1 MLLQQY
7 EKYWEYT
14 AAFTNY
20 NGKKFIGSLKL
31 CVGFIDQ
38 HLLENYSSS
47 KYVKLQTEMEQYDSA
62 ARPSIRKKI
71 NQLVK
76 MGFINSQL
84 TSYHPVAKKYLNAES
99 NDEREILLSKVIYS
113 NSSLSRSVKEDSKA
127 NQISF
132 LINTL
137 VQRKSLTRDEIVGLM
152 LVDVEEY
159 KQPYISKE
167 DLAKAVL
174 KSKEIDFEGRKYN
187 QISHF
192 INLLKKLNNLS
203 YVEHTLYFKD
213 DAPEIISR
221 DSIETRNSY
230 LQQLYKNELKE
241 ESVKIY
247 GKPVCM
253 IQKIDY
259 PYRGF
264 YIASHIKPY
273 RDCDDNEKFDP
284 MNGLLLSL
292 TMDALFD
299 RNLISFSDEGDV
311 IFSKRIKSQKL
322 KDFLN
327 SFKIDNKILKMDRLK
342 YLKYHRDAMNQI
354 DSKKNL

>member
-1 MLLQQY
+1 MSSQQY

-14 AAFTNY
+14 AAFTDY
-20 NGKKFIGSLKL
+20 NGEKFISSLKL
-31 CVGFIDQ
+31 CVEFIDHHQ
-38 HLLENYSSS
+38 LEAYSSS
-47 KYVKLQTEMEQYDSA
+47 KYEKLQAEMEEYDSV

-76 MGFINSQL
+76 MGFINSRL
-84 TSYHPVAKKYLNAES
+84 TSYHPIAKKYIHAES
-99 NDEREILLSKVIYS
+99 NHEREILLSKIIYS
-113 NSSLSRSVKEDSKA
+113 NSSLSRSVNEDSKA

-137 VQRKSLTRDEIVGLM
+137 VEQKSLTRDEIIGLM

-159 KQPYISKE
+159 KNPFIFKK
-167 DLAKAVL
+167 DLEKLVVE
-174 KSKEIDFEGRKYN
+174 SKEIDFEGRKYN

-192 INLLKKLNNLS
+192 INLLNKLNNLS
-203 YVEHTLYFKD
+203 FIEGTLYFKD
-213 DAPEIISR
+213 DAPEIVSKDSR
-221 DSIETRNSY
+221 GTRDSY

-241 ESVKIY
+241 ESLKIY

-253 IQKIDY
+253 MQKIDY

-273 RDCDDNEKFDP
+273 RECDENEKFDP

-299 RNLISFSDEGDV
+299 RNLISFSDEGAV
-311 IFSKRIKSQKL
+311 LFSKRIKSQKL
-322 KDFLN
+322 KDFLK
-327 SFKIDNKILKMDRLK
+327 SFNIDSQVLKMERLK
-342 YLKYHRDAMNQI
+342 YLEYHRDTMNRLDAQ
-354 DSKKNL
+354 